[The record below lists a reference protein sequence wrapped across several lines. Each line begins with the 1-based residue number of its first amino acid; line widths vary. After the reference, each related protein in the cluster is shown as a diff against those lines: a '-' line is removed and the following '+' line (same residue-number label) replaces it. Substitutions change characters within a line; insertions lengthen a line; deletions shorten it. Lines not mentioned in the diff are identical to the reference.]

1 MSGEVR
7 YTVTKAYWG
16 ENMKISFNS
25 GWKYGHL
32 GEEPRTEVDLPH
44 DAMLRERRGADCPGG
59 KNTGWF
65 EGRDYVYE
73 KKFFV
78 PEEWAAKDIFFE
90 FEGVYRNAKV
100 YLNGTLAGGRAYGY
114 SGFYIRANEF
124 LRRGE
129 ENEIRVEAFNAD
141 QPNSRWYTGAG
152 IYRPVWLHV
161 LPKRHIFP
169 YGVKVKTLSFDPPAV
184 RVEAKGNGE
193 GHIRVEIADCGRTIA
208 CTEGESEGLFRAE
221 IALPGAQPWSPDS
234 PKLYECRVTFGEDV
248 RTLPFGIRIVECD
261 AAKGLRINGE
271 RVILRGACVHHDN
284 GPLGACAYDFAEER
298 KVRLL
303 KEAGYNAVRSSHN
316 PCSKAFLDAC
326 DRLGMLVL
334 DEYVDMWY
342 IHKLKYD
349 YANYF
354 DAEWRRDLA
363 SMVEK
368 DYNHPSVI
376 MYSIGNEVAETAQK
390 RGIELTKRMTGF
402 LHELDDRPVT
412 CGINIFFNLLS
423 SLGMGIFT
431 DEKAAKSDQV
441 PAQKKPKKSKKEKA
455 VGSEFFN
462 KLAGLY
468 GAASMKFGA
477 TLPGCGLKT
486 KKAFAALDVA
496 GYNYGCW
503 RYKGDLRRYPHRV
516 ILGSETY
523 CADARKFWVLAQKH
537 PALIGDFVWTGI
549 DYLGEVGL
557 GAWEYVDY
565 IPDFKPD
572 VGWLCAA
579 SGRLDITGRPWGE
592 AAYTRVAFGLDP
604 VRVAAVRPDRAF
616 EKHSASAWRMSNALE
631 SWSWTGCEGK
641 KTKIEVY
648 ATGRRVK
655 LFLNGRCVGSKKVPS
670 SARVTFK
677 VTYEPG
683 ELVAVSYDKAGKEL
697 GRARLKSGGKEP
709 RLTLLPEQSSLSS
722 GDLCYIRLQ
731 YTDGHGQVLPLARGE
746 ISVEAEGGTL
756 LALGSANPYNERG
769 FLTDRTDT
777 YYGEALA
784 IVKPSGEGDV
794 VLRARSPHGE
804 AQVRVPC
811 SGREN

>member
-1 MSGEVR
+1 
-7 YTVTKAYWG
+7 
-16 ENMKISFNS
+16 MKTDFNS
-25 GWKYGHL
+25 GWRYGHL
-32 GEEPRTEVDLPH
+32 GETARAEVELPH

-65 EGRDYVYE
+65 EGHDYVYE
-73 KKFFV
+73 KRFSV
-78 PEEWAAKDIFFE
+78 PEEWREREIYFE

-100 YLNGTLAGGRAYGY
+100 YLNGTLAAQRAYGY
-114 SGFYIRANEF
+114 SGFYFRANEF
-124 LRRGE
+124 LRFGE

-161 LPKRHIFP
+161 LPKRHISP
-169 YGVKVKTLSFDPPAV
+169 YGVKVKAVSFDPPAV
-184 RVEAKGNGE
+184 RVEVKSNGE
-193 GHIRVEIADCGRTIA
+193 GDVRVEIADGERILARTDGR
-208 CTEGESEGLFRAE
+208 SDGLFRTE
-221 IALPGAQPWSPDS
+221 FSLPDAQLWSLED
-234 PKLYECRVTFGEDV
+234 PKLYECRVTYGEDV
-248 RTLPFGIRIVECD
+248 RSVPFGIRIVECS
-261 AAKGLRINGE
+261 AEKGFRINGE

-284 GPLGACAYDFAEER
+284 GLLGACAYDFAEER

-316 PCSKAFLDAC
+316 PCSKAFLRAC

-334 DEYVDMWY
+334 DEFTDMWY

-354 DAEWRRDLA
+354 EAEWQRDLY

-368 DYNHPSVI
+368 DYNHPSVV

-390 RGIELTKRMTGF
+390 RGIGLTRDMTEF
-402 LHELDDRPVT
+402 LHALDDRPVT
-412 CGINIFFNLLS
+412 CGVNIFFNLLS

-431 DEKAAKSDQV
+431 DEKAAKSDRV
-441 PAQKKPKKSKKEKA
+441 SVQKKPKKPRKEKA

-468 GAASMKFGA
+468 GAASMKLGA
-477 TLPGCGLKT
+477 MLPGCGLKT
-486 KKAFAALDVA
+486 KDAFAALDVA

-523 CADARKFWVLAQKH
+523 CADARSFWVLAQRA

-557 GAWEYVDY
+557 GAWEYADY

-579 SGRLDITGRPWGE
+579 SGRLDITGRLWGE
-592 AAYTRVAFGLDP
+592 VAYTRVAFGLDP

-631 SWSWTGCEGK
+631 SWSWTGCEEK
-641 KTKIEVY
+641 QTRVEVY
-648 ATGRRVK
+648 ATGKRVA
-655 LFLNGRCVGSKKVPS
+655 LYLNGRCVGRKKVPA
-670 SARVTFK
+670 SARVHFK
-677 VTYEPG
+677 VKYEPG
-683 ELVAVSYDKAGKEL
+683 ELVAVSYAKDGSEL
-697 GRARLKSGGKEP
+697 GRAGLHSGKEGA
-709 RLTLLPEQSSLSS
+709 RLTLLPEKAALAP
-722 GDLCYIRLQ
+722 GDLCYVRLQ
-731 YTDGHGQVLPLARGE
+731 YTDEQGQLLPLARGE

-756 LALGSANPYNERG
+756 IGLGSACPYNERG
-769 FLTDRTDT
+769 FLSDKTDT

-784 IVKPSGEGDV
+784 IVKPSGGEGV
-794 VLRARSPHGE
+794 TLRARSPFGE
-804 AQVRVPC
+804 AQVRIPC
-811 SGREN
+811 LRSTD